1 MALMVNPANG
11 AGNSERG
18 DRKVRPGRKVL
29 MPVGIDYQDSRA
41 GNRMAIVRFICLKD
55 LEEAGSTGGDVGAY
69 AWDTF
74 VLTERALWKIAK
86 YSVAV
91 GLHEPFDAENEA
103 ELQKVLTRKWV
114 IADMKIDK
122 DREGVERVRAA
133 GYYPYSG
140 ESEESWDGLV
150 STGEERHAEYRKWKA
165 SQGARPKIVSAPS
178 VSDDEIPF

>member
-1 MALMVNPANG
+1 
-11 AGNSERG
+11 
-18 DRKVRPGRKVL
+18 
-29 MPVGIDYQDSRA
+29 
-41 GNRMAIVRFICLKD
+41 
-55 LEEAGSTGGDVGAY
+55 
-69 AWDTF
+69 
-74 VLTERALWKIAK
+74 
-86 YSVAV
+86 
-91 GLHEPFDAENEA
+91 
-103 ELQKVLTRKWV
+103 
-114 IADMKIDK
+114 MKIDK